1 MAGKP
6 LINLDVDLLRSLYLE
21 QRKTTREIAA
31 IVGSS
36 PKTVIRRLQ
45 AAGVE
50 LRPPGPEHHMQLKDA
65 EWLRHQ
71 YEVLGKSSIKI
82 ADEIGA
88 SPRVVATWLEQHGI
102 KTRPRG
108 QNKGRKFGEDFRR
121 KLSEAKKGKYT
132 GEANPNWRGAMIHP
146 DKRLRASY
154 ATKKWSADV
163 RERDGHKCVECGA
176 TGKLHAHHIK
186 PWKNSPELRWDVSNG
201 TTLCPPCHQKA
212 HGWSFP
218 AWAYHGES
226 RTSAEQG
233 VMNPEDI
240 V

>member
-1 MAGKP
+1 MAGKSR
-6 LINLDVDLLRSLYLE
+6 ISLDVEMLKGLYLE

-31 IVGSS
+31 ITGAS

-50 LRPPGPEHHMQLKDA
+50 LRAPGPEHHMQLKDA
-65 EWLRHQ
+65 VWLRHQ
-71 YEVLGKSSIKI
+71 YEVLGKSSILI

-88 SPRVVATWLEQHGI
+88 SGGVVATWLRQHGI
-102 KTRPRG
+102 KARPRG
-108 QNKGRKFGEDFRR
+108 QNKGRKFGDEFRK

-132 GEANPNWRGAMIHP
+132 GKANPNWRGAKVHP

-163 RERDGHKCVECGA
+163 RERDGHKCVECGSS
-176 TGKLHAHHIK
+176 GKLHAHHIK
-186 PWKNSPELRWDVSNG
+186 PWKQAPELRWDLSNG
-201 TTLCPPCHQKA
+201 ITLCPTCHQKA
-212 HGWSFP
+212 HGWRFP
-218 AWAYHGES
+218 AWAYQGES

-233 VMNPEDI
+233 QP
-240 V
+240 